1 MPTLD
6 RQDNVFVLASV
17 DVDLDEAG
25 KAQGPR
31 AAVAAATG
39 RFYSNGLDL
48 EWLDAHADQHENCR
62 TRVHGLF
69 ARVLS
74 LAGITVATL
83 QGHPFAAGAMFPLA
97 DDFRV
102 MRADRGYWGL
112 SEADIGIRFTPGMAA
127 LIQSRMTLRIA
138 HEAVISARRY
148 SGSDAAD
155 PAPARRSSANMPS
168 PADWLSMRDSAPGR
182 LSLR

>member
-6 RQDNVFVLASV
+6 RQDNVFVLDLGDGEHRFHPYRLASV
-17 DVDLDEAG
+17 DAALDEVE

-31 AAVAAATG
+31 AEVAAATG

-83 QGHPFAAGAMFPLA
+83 QGHPFAAGAMFP
-97 DDFRV
+97 
-102 MRADRGYWGL
+102 
-112 SEADIGIRFTPGMAA
+112 
-127 LIQSRMTLRIA
+127 SRTT
-138 HEAVISARRY
+138 SASCVPTVATGACPRPTSA
-148 SGSDAAD
+148 SGSR
-155 PAPARRSSANMPS
+155 PAWPPSSS
-168 PADWLSMRDSAPGR
+168 RG
-182 LSLR
+182 